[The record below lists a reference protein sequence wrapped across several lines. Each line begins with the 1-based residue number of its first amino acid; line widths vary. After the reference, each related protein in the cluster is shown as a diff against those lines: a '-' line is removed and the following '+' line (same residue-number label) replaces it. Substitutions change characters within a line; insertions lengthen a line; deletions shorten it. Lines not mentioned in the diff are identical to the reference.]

1 MATALCSRPTS
12 PPLRVPV
19 PVQCPVRVRAMNE
32 PLDIQLRQMI
42 ITLLALPPK
51 TPEWRR
57 QTNRF
62 VRLVQQSGK
71 LWRAPGVDRDLYED
85 VLAGV
90 WGYVLENFHK
100 YKPELGAV
108 MTWINNRLKW
118 DIKTAQSKSWEE
130 LKRRLTDF
138 SSDGDDRPS
147 RIDRLESNA
156 DGGVQLEQILRCW
169 WDAKAQTQALHVQH
183 RPDLNC
189 YEFFQDMLGL
199 SCEPDTWLERR
210 DRPSYRTMAEYYK
223 APLPTIA
230 SFWTNK
236 CLPAARAILR
246 DLEFESGALEDGT

>member
-1 MATALCSRPTS
+1 MALTALCSREVRS
-12 PPLRVPV
+12 PSRPRSTTLRP
-19 PVQCPVRVRAMNE
+19 MNE
-32 PLDIQLRQMI
+32 PFDRQLRESIVTILQLPLK
-42 ITLLALPPK
+42 TL
-51 TPEWRR
+51 EWQR
-57 QTNRF
+57 QTSRF
-62 VRLVQQSGK
+62 VRLVQKSGK
-71 LWRAPGVDRDLYED
+71 LWRAPGVDRDLYHD

-90 WGYVLENFHK
+90 WSYVLENFHK

-118 DIKTAQSKSWEE
+118 DIKTAQSKCWEE

-138 SSDGDDRPS
+138 SGSDGDDRPS
-147 RIDRLESNA
+147 RIDRLESDT

-169 WDAKAQTQALHVQH
+169 WDAKATSQAIHVQH

-199 SCEPDTWLERR
+199 SCEPGTWLERR

-236 CLPAARAILR
+236 CLPAAHIILR
-246 DLEFESGALEDGT
+246 DLELADGMT